1 MKKTAIIL
9 GTSRSNG
16 NTADLSKVVAKN
28 TDAVIFDINKYNILP
43 FDYEYKNQDD
53 DFLILIK
60 DILTYDNIIFASPV
74 YWFSPSTTMKLFID
88 RITDLITIEKDLGR
102 QLRGKTTAL
111 ISTGEYESPKSCFED
126 VFKHTF
132 EYLGMNYKGMLYC
145 ACAFNESAENSGSDL
160 DLNKY
165 LPKVNTFSHMFK

>member
-16 NTADLSKVVAKN
+16 NTADLTNVVAQN
-28 TDAVIFDINKYNILP
+28 TDAIVFDINKYNILP

-53 DFLILIK
+53 DFLSLIK
-60 DILTYDNIIFASPV
+60 ELLTYENIVFSSPV
-74 YWFSPSTTMKLFID
+74 YWFSPSTQMKLFID

-102 QLRGKTTAL
+102 QLRGKNTAL
-111 ISTGEYESPKSCFED
+111 ISTGEYDTPKSCFEE

-145 ACAFNESAENSGSDL
+145 ACAFSEDGENNGSDL
-160 DLNKY
+160 DLDKY
-165 LPKVNTFSHMFK
+165 AQRVSTFTDMLK